1 MYDAMTGDWILD
13 IANASAGTLV
23 RGQNG
28 EILSYFVNPAGTT
41 LTMWNASKC
50 IAAGSGK
57 NLTYTNY
64 SPAEVWRPPQGATID
79 WKDGIEWTVPIATNI
94 SGVPII
100 PALAISR
107 QISDDV
113 VLLTATWSLY
123 TGGPP
128 GGSQTGYRIDVG
140 YSAKNGQLLWGPI
153 NRTLTPWTNKP
164 LGPAGEGVYTEYTCQ
179 DLTWTGYSIKTG
191 EKLWGPTKPYNSS
204 WGYYDNNAHGVIGYG
219 NLYVYGLSG
228 EVYAY
233 DIKTG
238 AQKWSWYAG
247 NAGVDTPYGTWPLGT
262 WWCLHV
268 LADGKLYV
276 RAGHDYT
283 PPVFEGAKL
292 YCINATTGE
301 EIWSSLSF
309 NIIGSPACADGVMV
323 WFNGY
328 DNQVY
333 AYGKG
338 LSATTVEAPMTA
350 VTAGDAVVIRG
361 TVTDQSPGD
370 TCLGIPAAGTPAI
383 ADASMSA
390 WMEYLYQQ
398 QPMPTDATGV
408 EVTIDAV
415 DPNNNFIHIGTT
427 TSDIS
432 GLYSY
437 AWKTPDVPG
446 KYTIIATFAGSES
459 YYASYKETAMV
470 VTEAPAATP
479 TPTPLTLP
487 PYETYTIGAAVAII
501 IAIAIA
507 AVLILR
513 KK

>member
-1 MYDAMTGDWILD
+1 
-13 IANASAGTLV
+13 
-23 RGQNG
+23 
-28 EILSYFVNPAGTT
+28 
-41 LTMWNASKC
+41 
-50 IAAGSGK
+50 
-57 NLTYTNY
+57 
-64 SPAEVWRPPQGATID
+64 
-79 WKDGIEWTVPIATNI
+79 
-94 SGVPII
+94 
-100 PALAISR
+100 
-107 QISDDV
+107 
-113 VLLTATWSLY
+113 
-123 TGGPP
+123 
-128 GGSQTGYRIDVG
+128 
-140 YSAKNGQLLWGPI
+140 
-153 NRTLTPWTNKP
+153 
-164 LGPAGEGVYTEYTCQ
+164 
-179 DLTWTGYSIKTG
+179 
-191 EKLWGPTKPYNSS
+191 
-204 WGYYDNNAHGVIGYG
+204 
-219 NLYVYGLSG
+219 
-228 EVYAY
+228 VYAY

-238 AQKWSWYAG
+238 AQKWGWYAG

-276 RAGHDYT
+276 RSGHDYT

-309 NIIGSPACADGVMV
+309 NIVGSPACADGVMV

-338 LSATTVEAPMTA
+338 QSATTVEAPMTA

-361 TVTDQSPGD
+361 TVTDQSPGE

-398 QPMPTDATGV
+398 QPMPTNAIGV
-408 EVTIDAV
+408 PVTIDAV
-415 DPNNNFIHIGTT
+415 DPNNNFIHIGTA

-437 AWKTPDVPG
+437 AWTTPDVPG
-446 KYTIIATFAGSES
+446 KYTIIATFEGSES

-470 VTEAPAATP
+470 VAEAPAVMP

-487 PYETYTIGAAVAII
+487 PYETYTIGAAIAVI

-507 AVLILR
+507 VVLILR